1 VLKESE
7 SNPFILLKNEIR
19 KLKEML
25 LGCMESIFKQVE
37 EASANEARRAWQFR
51 ERLKKEMGELETL
64 FRETEATVH

>member
-1 VLKESE
+1 
-7 SNPFILLKNEIR
+7 
-19 KLKEML
+19 ML